1 MTAPDGAVV
10 VHDPW
15 TGGYTAIMRVRA
27 PAFLLLD
34 PETQDAQVTGWGRV
48 QAGLC
53 QSNLISRA
61 QVLELC
67 VPDSG
72 DDLRDYYAA
81 HAHGQTSRRGQL
93 RLIEN

>member
-1 MTAPDGAVV
+1 
-10 VHDPW
+10 
-15 TGGYTAIMRVRA
+15 MRVRA

-93 RLIEN
+93 RIIEN